1 MRRLARQL
9 KALFTLPHVFS
20 KHHYTHTQW
29 FMYHESQSF
38 IGIVSAATMSAT
50 MDSFSGMSGAFHSE
64 QASSAVS
71 QHLTYV
77 FQPATS

>member
-50 MDSFSGMSGAFHSE
+50 MDSF
-64 QASSAVS
+64 
-71 QHLTYV
+71 T
-77 FQPATS
+77 